1 MNSVHGSNT
10 ISDQFCTSPAL
21 KFRYF
26 RVGPQQSFQQEVLLG
41 DITYDGVYEIYD
53 AQTRLL
59 GLYRCLVPYLFMEID
74 SDLRTTPP
82 RFLHVQTGE
91 WFDVKKQS
99 DGSFKVTNLSF
110 LNQ

>member
-91 WFDVKKQS
+91 WFDVEKQS
-99 DGSFKVTNLSF
+99 DGNFQVTNLSF